1 MGAEAEILER
11 DEGFVR
17 SPEPEPAGL
26 DGFRGTG
33 GVLVRMVVA
42 ASSATAT
49 RVIAMSDQS
58 TEIRLS
64 DALKIRGVSIRHP

>member
-1 MGAEAEILER
+1 MGAEVEIFER
-11 DEGFVR
+11 DEGLVGPR
-17 SPEPEPAGL
+17 MLSPPVWTVAP
-26 DGFRGTG
+26 GTG

-42 ASSATAT
+42 ARRATAT